1 MLGIALALGASL
13 CWGSGDFLG
22 GFSTRRAS
30 LWAVIIG
37 SQAVG
42 LAGAALVTLGTGHGW
57 PGFHAVWPV
66 MLGGLA
72 SVVAISCFYK
82 ALAIGTMSIVAP
94 ISATNALIPFAVGIA
109 AGERPAAIQLAGVVL
124 AAVGV
129 ILVAVEPARRGETI
143 GAAALPGE
151 PAVEPDE
158 AAALFRR
165 EASRCRRRRPA
176 SRGRRPRAGGPAL
189 RPSRGAQRPRDHAR
203 AAGRRLHGPRARR
216 LRRHGA
222 LRPALGD
229 ARRPPLVGRHL
240 RGALPR
246 AAAARQGGALG
257 PALHRRRRDPRH
269 RRQRPLRAGDH
280 ARATSAWSPCS
291 APSTPSSPC
300 CWPSACCASASP
312 RTRWPGRRRRWPA
325 SPSSPPDDAR
335 RPLELRGA
343 GGEPVDLRRTLGS
356 HGVAELPPMAIDDDR
371 RAASVTLATPEGP
384 RTVRLAE
391 ATSGRRAGA

>member
-42 LAGAALVTLGTGHGW
+42 LVGATLVTLGTGHGW
-57 PGFHAVWPV
+57 PGLQAVWPV

-129 ILVAVEPARRGETI
+129 IFVAVEPARNGGTI

-151 PAVEPDE
+151 PAIEPEE
-158 AAALFRR
+158 ARALFRR
-165 EASRCRRRRPA
+165 DDLAVPA
-176 SRGRRPRAGGPAL
+176 PATGIPVAAVPRSGGPAL
-189 RPSRGAQRPRDHAR
+189 RPSRGAQRRAVMLSLLAAVCMGLVLVGYDATAR
-203 AAGRRLHGPRARR
+203 YDPLWAMLAGRLSSAIIFAALFLVLRPHVKVERSALPFIVAVGILDTGANGLFALATTQGYLSLVAVLGSLYPVVTVLLAFGLLRERIAPHQMAGAAATLAGVALIAAG
-216 LRRHGA
+216 
-222 LRPALGD
+222 
-229 ARRPPLVGRHL
+229 
-240 RGALPR
+240 
-246 AAAARQGGALG
+246 
-257 PALHRRRRDPRH
+257 
-269 RRQRPLRAGDH
+269 
-280 ARATSAWSPCS
+280 
-291 APSTPSSPC
+291 
-300 CWPSACCASASP
+300 
-312 RTRWPGRRRRWPA
+312 
-325 SPSSPPDDAR
+325 
-335 RPLELRGA
+335 
-343 GGEPVDLRRTLGS
+343 
-356 HGVAELPPMAIDDDR
+356 
-371 RAASVTLATPEGP
+371 
-384 RTVRLAE
+384 
-391 ATSGRRAGA
+391 

>member
-1 MLGIALALGASL
+1 MLGIALALGASI

-42 LAGAALVTLGTGHGW
+42 LAGATLVTLGTGHGW

-124 AAVGV
+124 AAIGV

-151 PAVEPDE
+151 PAVEPEE
-158 AAALFRR
+158 ARALFRR
-165 EASRCRRRRPA
+165 GDLPVPA
-176 SRGRRPRAGGPAL
+176 PATGIPVAAVPRSGGPAL
-189 RPSRGAQRPRDHAR
+189 RPSRGAQRRAIMLSLLAAVCMGLVLVGYDATAR
-203 AAGRRLHGPRARR
+203 YDPLWAMLAGRLSSAVIFAAVF
-216 LRRHGA
+216 LA
-222 LRPALGD
+222 LRPHVKVERSAVPFIVAVGILDTGANGLFAVATTEGYLSLVAVLGSLYPVVTVLL
-229 ARRPPLVGRHL
+229 AFGLL
-240 RGALPR
+240 RERIAPHQLAG
-246 AAAARQGGALG
+246 AAA
-257 PALHRRRRDPRH
+257 
-269 RRQRPLRAGDH
+269 
-280 ARATSAWSPCS
+280 
-291 APSTPSSPC
+291 
-300 CWPSACCASASP
+300 
-312 RTRWPGRRRRWPA
+312 
-325 SPSSPPDDAR
+325 
-335 RPLELRGA
+335 
-343 GGEPVDLRRTLGS
+343 TLA
-356 HGVAELPPMAIDDDR
+356 GVALI
-371 RAASVTLATPEGP
+371 AAG
-384 RTVRLAE
+384 
-391 ATSGRRAGA
+391 